1 MDHKEQ
7 HHQKH
12 EKEREHEK
20 KEHKAHEQQ
29 EKKSALPFHPA
40 WLVGVGVALVAI
52 ALLIW
57 MFLLTR
63 AG

>member
-20 KEHKAHEQQ
+20 KEHKKHEQEQ
-29 EKKSALPFHPA
+29 ERKDSLPFHPA
-40 WLVGVGVALVAI
+40 WLVVVGAGLVLA
-52 ALLIW
+52 AVLIW
-57 MFLLTR
+57 SLL
-63 AG
+63 